1 MESKKPQLRYTK
13 EQSIMVIRLLR
24 FRNQDPRE
32 CKYTFMGLK
41 DIAKHLGKSVAYV
54 ASICKKIKAGEAS
67 S

>member
-1 MESKKPQLRYTK
+1 
-13 EQSIMVIRLLR
+13 MVIRLLR

-54 ASICKKIKAGEAS
+54 ASICKKIKAGEGS